1 MTFFNEIKTVK
12 AGLVFILILI
22 IGIGVASY
30 RNINEV
36 FETAELR
43 TNSYNVLNTLED
55 ILSQIVSA
63 EEGQR
68 SYIITGDESYLE
80 PFYKGEENAKNDL
93 KSLESFIKNKQA
105 PKKMLM
111 QYDTLITKRFENLQ
125 TTIEIR
131 KSGDFE
137 SAANRLK
144 LKVGKKLMD
153 KIYEL
158 NAKMEAQEYNLLQQR
173 DQLLV
178 VNVKNTFIT
187 IIVGTLVSCI
197 IFLTVFYILDREI
210 GERKKVEQAIRREM
224 EFSDRLL
231 NSSIDGIVAF
241 DSDCKYTLWNPG
253 MESMTGINKSKTL
266 GKSAFEVLPF
276 LKEIG
281 EDKYY
286 YETLKGNYVIAK
298 DRWFYIPET
307 GKEGYFEAYYSPIF
321 DDSKKIVGGIAI
333 MRDSTQRKYGLE
345 ALERTKEE
353 LERRVIERT
362 AALSK
367 VNEDMR
373 KEISERKKAE
383 EQITTS
389 LQEKTVLLREI
400 HHRVKNNLQVISS
413 LLNLQSGYIED
424 KKSLEIF
431 RESQTRVRSM
441 ALIHE
446 KLYQS
451 KDLYKIEFSEYI
463 KSLAKDLFSSYNID
477 YERIKLRSD
486 MEGIYFEID
495 TAILC
500 GLIINELIS
509 NSLKHA
515 FPDGRKGEVYIG
527 LKKSSESN
535 YTLILKDD
543 GIGFPPN
550 INFRKTD
557 SLGLQLVT
565 TLTEQLGGEIEL
577 SRNGFTEFKIEFSTK
592 LS

>member
-1 MTFFNEIKTVK
+1 MTFFSEIKSVK
-12 AGLVFILILI
+12 AGLIFILILI

-36 FETAELR
+36 FESAELR
-43 TNSYNVLNTLED
+43 TNSYNVLNSLED
-55 ILSQIVSA
+55 VLAQIVTA

-68 SYIITGDESYLE
+68 SFIITGDESYLE
-80 PFYKGEENAKNDL
+80 PYIKGFKSAKADLSNL
-93 KSLESFIKNKQA
+93 KSLLRESKSQLNKLQ
-105 PKKMLM
+105 
-111 QYDTLITKRFENLQ
+111 QYDTLLVYRFNSLQ
-125 TTIEIR
+125 TTINIR
-131 KSGDFE
+131 KKGDFAG
-137 SAANRLK
+137 AAMRLRLK
-144 LKVGKKLMD
+144 IGKRFMD

-158 NAKMEAQEYNLLQQR
+158 TASMEAEEYNLLQNR
-173 DQLLV
+173 DRLLV
-178 VNVKNTFIT
+178 TNVKNTFIT

-210 GERKKVEQAIRREM
+210 GERRRVEHAIRREM
-224 EFSDRLL
+224 EFSERLL

-241 DSDCKYTLWNPG
+241 DGDCKYTLWNPG
-253 MESMTGINKSKTL
+253 MEAMTGINKSHAL

-281 EDKYY
+281 EDKYF
-286 YETLKGNYVIAK
+286 YETLKGNFVIAK

-307 GKEGYFEAYYSPIF
+307 GREGYFEAYYSPLF
-321 DDSKKIVGGIAI
+321 DVNKKVIGGIAI
-333 MRDSTQRKYGLE
+333 VRDSTQRKYGLE
-345 ALERTKEE
+345 ALERAKEE
-353 LERRVIERT
+353 LERRVMERT

-367 VNEDMR
+367 VNEDLR
-373 KEISERKKAE
+373 NEISERKRAE
-383 EQITTS
+383 EKINVS
-389 LQEKTVLLREI
+389 LQEKVVLLREI

-451 KDLYKIEFSEYI
+451 KDLNKIEFSEYI
-463 KSLAKDLFSSYNID
+463 ESLIKDLFKSYNVD
-477 YERIKLRSD
+477 SERIRLKSKL
-486 MEGIYFEID
+486 EGIYFEID

-500 GLIINELIS
+500 GLIINELVS

-515 FPDGRKGEVYIG
+515 FPLNRKGEVFIG
-527 LKKSSESN
+527 LNKDDKN
-535 YTLILKDD
+535 KYTLILKDD
-543 GIGFPPN
+543 GIGFPSTVD
-550 INFRKTD
+550 FRKTE

-565 TLTEQLGGEIEL
+565 TLTEQLGGTIEL
-577 SRNGFTEFKIEFSTK
+577 NNNGYTEFKIVFNV
-592 LS
+592 

>member
-55 ILSQIVSA
+55 ILSQVVSA

-80 PFYKGEENAKNDL
+80 AFYKGLKNAKSD
-93 KSLESFIKNKQA
+93 LESLQNYVKGNPGQNTLLI
-105 PKKMLM
+105 
-111 QYDTLITKRFENLQ
+111 QYKALITKRFENLQ
-125 TTIEIR
+125 ETIEVR
-131 KSGDFE
+131 RQGSLE
-137 SAANRLK
+137 SAAKRLK
-144 LKVGKKLMD
+144 LKTGKKLMD
-153 KIYEL
+153 QIYEL
-158 NAKMEAQEYNLLQQR
+158 NARMEADEYNLLQHR
-173 DQLLV
+173 DQQLV

-210 GERKKVEQAIRREM
+210 GERKKVEKAIRREM

-241 DSDCKYTLWNPG
+241 DSECKFTLWNPG

-298 DRWFYIPET
+298 DRWYYIPET
-307 GKEGYFEAYYSPIF
+307 GKEGYFEAYYSPIL
-321 DDSKKIVGGIAI
+321 DDRKNIVGGIAI

-367 VNEDMR
+367 VNEDLR
-373 KEISERKKAE
+373 KEITEKKRAE
-383 EQITTS
+383 EQIKAS

-424 KKSLEIF
+424 RKSLEIF

-451 KDLYKIEFSEYI
+451 KDLNKIEFSGYI
-463 KSLAKDLFSSYNID
+463 NSLTKDLFSSYNID
-477 YERIKLRSD
+477 FERINLITD
-486 MEGIYFEID
+486 MKGIFFEID

-500 GLIINELIS
+500 GLIINELVS

-515 FPDGRKGEVYIG
+515 FPGNRKGEIFIG
-527 LKKSSESN
+527 LNKNNRHN
-535 YTLILKDD
+535 YTLVLKDN
-543 GIGFPPN
+543 GVGFPSN
-550 INFRKTD
+550 INFRNTD

-565 TLTEQLGGEIEL
+565 TLTQQLGGTINL
-577 SRNGFTEFKIEFSTK
+577 TKNGFTEFTIEFSV
-592 LS
+592 SVA

>member
-1 MTFFNEIKTVK
+1 MTFFSEIKSVK
-12 AGLVFILILI
+12 AGLIFILILI

-36 FETAELR
+36 FQSAELR
-43 TNSYNVLNTLED
+43 TNSYNVLNSLED
-55 ILSQIVSA
+55 VLAQIVTA

-68 SYIITGDESYLE
+68 SFIITGDESYLE
-80 PFYKGEENAKNDL
+80 PYNKGYKNAISDLANL
-93 KSLESFIKNKQA
+93 KSLLQDSKSQLNK
-105 PKKMLM
+105 LH
-111 QYDTLITKRFENLQ
+111 QYDTLLVYRFSSLQ
-125 TTIEIR
+125 TTIDIR
-131 KSGDFE
+131 KKGDFAGA
-137 SAANRLK
+137 SMRLRLK
-144 LKVGKKLMD
+144 IGKRFMD

-158 NAKMEAQEYNLLQQR
+158 TASMEAEEYNLLQNR
-173 DQLLV
+173 DKLLV
-178 VNVKNTFIT
+178 TNVKNTFIT

-210 GERKKVEQAIRREM
+210 GVRKKVEHAIRREM

-241 DSDCKYTLWNPG
+241 DSYCKYTLWNPG
-253 MESMTGINKSKTL
+253 METMTGINKTKAL

-281 EDKYY
+281 EDKYF
-286 YETLKGNYVIAK
+286 YETLKGNYIIAK

-307 GKEGYFEAYYSPIF
+307 GKEGYFEAYYSPLF
-321 DDSKKIVGGIAI
+321 DQNKKVIGGIAI
-333 MRDSTQRKYGLE
+333 IRDSTQRKYGLE
-345 ALERTKEE
+345 ALERSKEE

-362 AALSK
+362 SALSK
-367 VNEDMR
+367 VNEDLR
-373 KEISERKKAE
+373 NEIIERKRAE
-383 EQITTS
+383 EKINTS
-389 LQEKTVLLREI
+389 LQEKVVLLREI

-451 KDLYKIEFSEYI
+451 KDLNKIEFSEYI
-463 KSLAKDLFSSYNID
+463 ESLIKDLFKSYNVD
-477 YERIKLRSD
+477 SDRIKLNSK
-486 MEGIYFEID
+486 MEGIFFEID

-500 GLIINELIS
+500 GLIINELVS

-515 FPDGRKGEVYIG
+515 FPLNKKGEIFIS
-527 LKKSSESN
+527 LDKDDNNK
-535 YTLILKDD
+535 YTLILKDN

-550 INFRKTD
+550 VDFRKTE

-565 TLTEQLGGEIEL
+565 TLTEQLGGTIEL
-577 SRNGFTEFKIEFSTK
+577 HKNGYTEFIIAFNT
-592 LS
+592 

>member
-1 MTFFNEIKTVK
+1 MTFFSEIKSVK
-12 AGLVFILILI
+12 AGLIFILILI

-36 FETAELR
+36 FQSAELR
-43 TNSYNVLNTLED
+43 INSYNILNSLED
-55 ILSQIVSA
+55 ALSQIVTA

-68 SYIITGDESYLE
+68 SFIITGDETYLE
-80 PFYKGEENAKNDL
+80 AYNKGFKNAKADL
-93 KSLESFIKNKQA
+93 ANLKVLLKGRIFQLNK
-105 PKKMLM
+105 LL
-111 QYDTLITKRFENLQ
+111 QYDTLLVYRFNSLQ
-125 TTIEIR
+125 TTIDIR
-131 KSGDFE
+131 KRGDFAG
-137 SAANRLK
+137 AAMRLRLK
-144 LKVGKKLMD
+144 IGKRFMD
-153 KIYEL
+153 KIYEIT
-158 NAKMEAQEYNLLQQR
+158 ASMEAEEYSLLQNR
-173 DQLLV
+173 DRLLV
-178 VNVKNTFIT
+178 TNVKNTFIT
-187 IIVGTLVSCI
+187 IIVGTLLSCI

-210 GERKKVEQAIRREM
+210 GERKRVENAIRREM

-241 DSDCKYTLWNPG
+241 DSACKYTLWNPG
-253 MESMTGINKSKTL
+253 MEAMTGINKSKAL

-276 LKEIG
+276 LTEIG
-281 EDKYY
+281 EDKYF

-307 GKEGYFEAYYSPIF
+307 GKEGYFEAYYSPVF
-321 DDSKKIVGGIAI
+321 DSNKKVVGGISI
-333 MRDSTQRKYGLE
+333 VRDSTQRKYGLE

-367 VNEDMR
+367 VNEDLR
-373 KEISERKKAE
+373 NEITERKRAE
-383 EQITTS
+383 EKINIS
-389 LQEKTVLLREI
+389 LQEKVVLLREI

-451 KDLYKIEFSEYI
+451 KDLNKIEFSEYI
-463 KSLAKDLFSSYNID
+463 ESLIKDLFKSYNI
-477 YERIKLRSD
+477 ESSRITLKSK

-500 GLIINELIS
+500 GLIINELVS

-515 FPDGRKGEVYIG
+515 FPENRKGEIYIE
-527 LKKSSESN
+527 LNQNSVNNK
-535 YTLILKDD
+535 YTLIIKDN
-543 GIGFPPN
+543 GIGFPSN
-550 INFRKTD
+550 VDFRKTE

-565 TLTEQLGGEIEL
+565 TLSEQLGGTIEL
-577 SRNGFTEFKIEFSTK
+577 NKNGFTEFKIEFSV
-592 LS
+592 

>member
-1 MTFFNEIKTVK
+1 MTFFSEIKSVK
-12 AGLVFILILI
+12 AGLIFILILI

-36 FETAELR
+36 FQSAELR
-43 TNSYNVLNTLED
+43 INSYNILNSLED
-55 ILSQIVSA
+55 ALSQIVTA

-68 SYIITGDESYLE
+68 SFIITGDETYLE
-80 PFYKGEENAKNDL
+80 AYNIGFKKAKADLANLKVLLKGRTFQL
-93 KSLESFIKNKQA
+93 NK
-105 PKKMLM
+105 LL
-111 QYDTLITKRFENLQ
+111 QYDTLLIYRFNSLQ
-125 TTIEIR
+125 TTIDIR
-131 KSGDFE
+131 KRGDFAG
-137 SAANRLK
+137 AAMRLRLK
-144 LKVGKKLMD
+144 IGKRYMD
-153 KIYEL
+153 KIYEIT
-158 NAKMEAQEYNLLQQR
+158 ASMGAEEYSLLQNR
-173 DQLLV
+173 DRLLV
-178 VNVKNTFIT
+178 TNVKNTFIT
-187 IIVGTLVSCI
+187 IIVGTLLSCI

-210 GERKKVEQAIRREM
+210 GERKRVEHAIRREM

-241 DSDCKYTLWNPG
+241 DSKCKYTLWNPG
-253 MESMTGINKSKTL
+253 MEAMTGVNKSKAL

-276 LKEIG
+276 LTEIG
-281 EDKYY
+281 EDKYF

-307 GKEGYFEAYYSPIF
+307 GKEGYFEAYYSPVF
-321 DDSKKIVGGIAI
+321 DSNKKVVGGISI
-333 MRDSTQRKYGLE
+333 VRDSTQRKYGLE

-367 VNEDMR
+367 VNEDLR
-373 KEISERKKAE
+373 NEITERKRAE
-383 EQITTS
+383 EKINIS
-389 LQEKTVLLREI
+389 LQEKVVLLREI

-451 KDLYKIEFSEYI
+451 KDLNKIEFSEYI
-463 KSLAKDLFSSYNID
+463 ESLIKDLFKSYNI
-477 YERIKLRSD
+477 ESSRIALKSK

-500 GLIINELIS
+500 GLIINELVS

-515 FPDGRKGEVYIG
+515 FPGNRKGEVFIE
-527 LKKSSESN
+527 LNQNSSKN
-535 YTLILKDD
+535 KFTLIIKDN
-543 GIGFPPN
+543 GIGFPAN
-550 INFRKTD
+550 LDFRKTE

-565 TLTEQLGGEIEL
+565 TLSEQLGGTIEL
-577 SRNGFTEFKIEFSTK
+577 NKNGFTEFKIEFSV
-592 LS
+592 

>member
-1 MTFFNEIKTVK
+1 MTFFSEIKSVK
-12 AGLVFILILI
+12 AGLIFILILI

-36 FETAELR
+36 FQSAELR
-43 TNSYNVLNTLED
+43 INSYNILNSLED
-55 ILSQIVSA
+55 ALSQIVTA

-68 SYIITGDESYLE
+68 SFIITGDETYLE
-80 PFYKGEENAKNDL
+80 AYNKGFKNAKADL
-93 KSLESFIKNKQA
+93 ANLKVLLKGRTFQLNK
-105 PKKMLM
+105 LL
-111 QYDTLITKRFENLQ
+111 QYDTLLVYRFNSLQ
-125 TTIEIR
+125 TTIDIR
-131 KSGDFE
+131 KRGDFAG
-137 SAANRLK
+137 AAMRLRLK
-144 LKVGKKLMD
+144 IGKRFMD
-153 KIYEL
+153 KIYEIT
-158 NAKMEAQEYNLLQQR
+158 ASMEAEEYSLLQNR
-173 DQLLV
+173 DRLLV
-178 VNVKNTFIT
+178 TNVKNTFIT
-187 IIVGTLVSCI
+187 IIVGTLLSCI

-210 GERKKVEQAIRREM
+210 GERKRVENAIRREM

-241 DSDCKYTLWNPG
+241 DSACKYTLWNPG
-253 MESMTGINKSKTL
+253 MEAMTGINKSKAL

-276 LKEIG
+276 LTEIG
-281 EDKYY
+281 EDKYF

-307 GKEGYFEAYYSPIF
+307 GKEGYFEAYYSPVF
-321 DDSKKIVGGIAI
+321 DSNKKVVGGISI
-333 MRDSTQRKYGLE
+333 VRDSTQRKYGLE

-367 VNEDMR
+367 VNEDLR
-373 KEISERKKAE
+373 NEITERKRAE
-383 EQITTS
+383 EKINIS
-389 LQEKTVLLREI
+389 LQEKVVLLREI

-451 KDLYKIEFSEYI
+451 KDLNKIEFSEYI
-463 KSLAKDLFSSYNID
+463 ESLIKDLFKSYNI
-477 YERIKLRSD
+477 ESSRITLKSK

-500 GLIINELIS
+500 GLIINELVS

-515 FPDGRKGEVYIG
+515 FPENRKGEIYIELNQNSG
-527 LKKSSESN
+527 NNK
-535 YTLILKDD
+535 YTLIIKDN
-543 GIGFPPN
+543 GIGFPSN
-550 INFRKTD
+550 VDFRKTE

-565 TLTEQLGGEIEL
+565 TLSEQLGGTIEL
-577 SRNGFTEFKIEFSTK
+577 NKNGFTEFKIEFSV
-592 LS
+592 

>member
-1 MTFFNEIKTVK
+1 MSFFNEITTVK
-12 AGLVFILILI
+12 SGLVFILILI

-30 RNINEV
+30 RNIDEV
-36 FETAELR
+36 FKTAEWR
-43 TNSYNVLNTLED
+43 ANSYNILNTTED
-55 ILSQIVSA
+55 ILTQLVSA

-68 SYIITGDESYLE
+68 SYLISGDETYLDSY
-80 PFYKGEENAKNDL
+80 YKSYNNVKLDLSNLKNLL
-93 KSLESFIKNKQA
+93 KDNEGQINRLIEF
-105 PKKMLM
+105 
-111 QYDTLITKRFENLQ
+111 DTLISYRFRSLQ
-125 TTIEIR
+125 NTIDIMMKGDSQEATEKI
-131 KSGDFE
+131 KSKTDR
-137 SAANRLK
+137 SY
-144 LKVGKKLMD
+144 MQ
-153 KIYEL
+153 KIYEMTARL
-158 NAKMEAQEYNLLQQR
+158 EANEYNLLQER

-178 VNVKNTFIT
+178 TNVKNTFVT
-187 IIVGTLVSCI
+187 IIIGTLVSCI

-210 GERKKVEQAIRREM
+210 TERKKIEVAIRREM

-241 DSDCKYTLWNPG
+241 DSECRYTLWNPG
-253 MESMTGINKSKTL
+253 METMTGISKSKAL

-281 EDKYY
+281 EDKYF

-298 DRWFYIPET
+298 DRWFYIQET
-307 GKEGYFEAYYSPIF
+307 GKEGYFEAYYSPML
-321 DDSKKIVGGIAI
+321 DLNKKVVGGIAI
-333 MRDSTQRKYGLE
+333 LRDSTQRKFGLE

-367 VNEDMR
+367 VNEDLR

-383 EQITTS
+383 ELISTS
-389 LQEKTVLLREI
+389 LQEKVVLLREI

-431 RESQTRVRSM
+431 RESQNRVRSM

-451 KDLYKIEFSEYI
+451 KDLNKIEFSEYI
-463 KSLAKDLFSSYNID
+463 KSLIKDLFSSYNID
-477 YERIKLRSD
+477 SERITLKSEL
-486 MEGIYFEID
+486 EGIFFEID

-509 NSLKHA
+509 NSFKHA
-515 FPDGRKGEVYIG
+515 FPAGMKGEVYVG
-527 LKKSSESN
+527 LKKTGEN
-535 YTLILKDD
+535 KFILILRDN
-543 GIGFPPN
+543 GIGFPHD
-550 INFRKTD
+550 IDFRKTE

-565 TLTEQLGGEIEL
+565 TLTDQLGGKIEL
-577 SRNGFTEFKIEFSTK
+577 NRNNCTEFKITFSV
-592 LS
+592 